1 MKKKYVNPTLE
12 VFEYIP
18 EGHLLTPS
26 EIGATIG
33 GGTDDSGN
41 EYELG
46 GGDGWTNKRESN
58 TPWGKSP
65 WE

>member
-1 MKKKYVNPTLE
+1 MKKIYVTPTLE

-18 EGHLLTPS
+18 EGQLLMQS
-26 EIGATIG
+26 DWEAKF
-33 GGTDDSGN
+33 D
-41 EYELG
+41 EEELG
-46 GGDGWTNKRESN
+46 DDDDGFGWTNKRESN

>member
-1 MKKKYVNPTLE
+1 MKKIYVTPTLE

-18 EGHLLTPS
+18 EGQLLMQS
-26 EIGATIG
+26 DWEAEFDDKEDIG
-33 GGTDDSGN
+33 G
-41 EYELG
+41 E
-46 GGDGWTNKRESN
+46 DGWTNKRQPN

>member
-1 MKKKYVNPTLE
+1 MKKISVVPTLE

-18 EGHLLTPS
+18 EGQLLMQS
-26 EIGATIG
+26 DWEAKF
-33 GGTDDSGN
+33 D
-41 EYELG
+41 EEELG
-46 GGDGWTNKRESN
+46 DDDDGFGWTNKRESN